1 MARAQVAVQRGFEVW
16 LIRDVQ
22 PGSPKHE
29 YTVIK
34 FEVSLAVGSLMER
47 LKRTFI
53 VRFAM
58 AYGESQAGNYA
69 AGLAFN
75 AFMTMFPL
83 MLGILALIGLVL
95 RDPRVQAELELV
107 LLNSFPADAHDQLEG
122 TLTSV
127 RHYSGL
133 LGALAILGLIWTG
146 TGLFAALEFALD
158 NMFGARPRNFLRQR
172 LMGLAMIGV
181 FLVAILAAV
190 ALNALAAFLPTA
202 RFVGPVVGVLVL
214 TGLMLAIYRVVP
226 NRTSNLAE
234 LWPGA
239 LLAAVLTELV
249 TLAFPLFTKLM
260 NGFNTYGAVLALF
273 FLLATWLY
281 FVSQA
286 ILLGAVLNRMLLGK
300 PGAGGILSEPPPIET
315 QGSRAI
321 ERHSAVENP

>member
-1 MARAQVAVQRGFEVW
+1 M
-16 LIRDVQ
+16 
-22 PGSPKHE
+22 
-29 YTVIK
+29 
-34 FEVSLAVGSLMER
+34 MER

-58 AYGESQAGNYA
+58 AYGESQAGDYA

-83 MLGILALIGLVL
+83 LLGILALIGLVL
-95 RDPRVQAELELV
+95 RDPRVQAELELL

-122 TLTSV
+122 TLTGV
-127 RHYSGL
+127 RNYTGL
-133 LGALAILGLIWTG
+133 LGALAILGLIWSG

-158 NMFGARPRNFLRQR
+158 QMFGARPRNFFRQR
-172 LMGLAMIGV
+172 LMGLAMTLV
-181 FLVAILAAV
+181 FLVAIVAAV
-190 ALNALAAFLPTA
+190 ALNAVAAFLPAA
-202 RFVGPVVGVLVL
+202 RFVGPLVGVLVL

-226 NRTSNLAE
+226 NRTFKLAE

-281 FVSQA
+281 FLSQA

-300 PGAGGILSEPPPIET
+300 PRAGGVLSEPPPAAVET

-321 ERHSAVENP
+321 DRHSAVENR